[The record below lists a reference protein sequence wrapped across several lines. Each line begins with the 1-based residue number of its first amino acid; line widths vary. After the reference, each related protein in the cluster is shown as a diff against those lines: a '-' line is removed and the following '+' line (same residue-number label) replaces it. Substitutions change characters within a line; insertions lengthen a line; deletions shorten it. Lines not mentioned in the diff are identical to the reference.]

1 MIIENDFNGNGN
13 AGYYQID
20 LQRSAGFHIVGN
32 QMYAGKL
39 GDLRAEKAG
48 ALIVRGNNFDGSSN
62 EPINGNVRQV
72 VIEAGGWGTC
82 VISGNLFHNHAT
94 SGENWTMLQINTSVS
109 DSISV
114 TRNVFNSLNF
124 EATPWTVSGS
134 GKDTIVFSGNSVQGN
149 RQGTLIPSDDY
160 DYKID
165 DAFTADYPHK

>member
-1 MIIENDFNGNGN
+1 MILMDGN

-48 ALIVRGNNFDGSSN
+48 ALMRGNNFDGSSN

-82 VISGNLFHNHAT
+82 VISGKILT
-94 SGENWTMLQINTSVS
+94 GENWTIPG
-109 DSISV
+109 DISV
-114 TRNVFNSLNF
+114 GNVFNSLNF
-124 EATPWTVSGS
+124 ELLGQSKERT
-134 GKDTIVFSGNSVQGN
+134 Q
-149 RQGTLIPSDDY
+149 
-160 DYKID
+160 
-165 DAFTADYPHK
+165 